1 VTARLTLIMMVLAVA
16 ACGPPAPAPGL
27 PATMQEPS
35 AQVLREAATE
45 FHTVRDGFLEWYYE
59 AYPVRASE
67 LGIRTHD
74 ARLTA
79 LDRVA
84 VQRRIGALLDWQA
97 DLRRVPLRL
106 MREGDRSE
114 YAVLDFAIR
123 AELLALEEVR
133 RHAVDP
139 REYTSLLRRG
149 LMAVAEGRD
158 APVAERTD
166 ALRARMAAG
175 PALLDAARANLR
187 TPARIW
193 TELAIEETRGL
204 MAYLEEELPGRL
216 GAPDEAAAL
225 AALEPARSTLM
236 AALREHAEWLETTL
250 LPASTGEFRLGR
262 YLLGRVLLYDGHVD
276 LSIQELERQND
287 ERLADYQARLEALAA
302 EMDASRSPGA
312 ILDSIGRLWPEPGAV
327 LPAVREMVAEARA
340 WTLAADVVTIP
351 GEVVPDVRASPV
363 AAVRGLMEVRAAGP
377 FGDPSTGAV
386 LHVVSPRPE
395 SPDARARQRTTPA
408 SVPALRVAALHETF
422 PGDLV
427 RRLHA
432 PAITGRVSRVFTP
445 RTVTDGWAHYAEQ
458 MALEE
463 GFRAGDQAIRLVQLR
478 RAVHGHALW
487 DATLQLHAH
496 GQPLD
501 RVVERFARSAYVDAA
516 TAREEVLRATHDPLI
531 MAGALGRAQILEL
544 RAAYQRFQ
552 QEREETFSLKEFHDR
567 ILQLAL
573 PLPLATEALMPAPV
587 QRPTRG
593 TRP

>member
-1 VTARLTLIMMVLAVA
+1 VTARTALIMMVLAL
-16 ACGPPAPAPGL
+16 ACGPPAPPPGL

-45 FHTVRDGFLEWYYE
+45 FHTVRDGFLEWYSE

-67 LGIRTHD
+67 LGIHAHD

-79 LDRVA
+79 MDRVA

-97 DLRRVPLRL
+97 DLRRVPVRL

-149 LMAVAEGRD
+149 LMAVAEGRH
-158 APVAERTD
+158 APVAERMD

-175 PALLDAARANLR
+175 PALLGAARTNLR

-216 GAPDEAAAL
+216 GAPDEATAL
-225 AALEPARSTLM
+225 AALEPARGTLM
-236 AALREHAEWLETTL
+236 AALQEHAEWLETTL

-276 LSIQELERQND
+276 LSLQELERQND
-287 ERLADYQARLEALAA
+287 ERLADYRARLEALAA
-302 EMDASRSPGA
+302 EMDAARSPGA
-312 ILDSIGRLWPEPGAV
+312 ILDSIGRLSPEPEDV
-327 LPAVREMVAEARA
+327 LPAVREMLAEARA
-340 WTLAADVVTIP
+340 WTVEADVVTVP
-351 GEVVPDVRASPV
+351 GEVLPDVRASP
-363 AAVRGLMEVRAAGP
+363 AATVRGLMELVAAGP
-377 FGDPSTGAV
+377 FGDPPTDAV
-386 LHVVSPRPE
+386 LHVASPRPA
-395 SPDARARQRTTPA
+395 SPDAGAPQRTTPA
-408 SVPALRVAALHETF
+408 SVPALRVATLHETF

-432 PAITGRVSRVFTP
+432 PAITGRVSRVFAP
-445 RTVTDGWAHYAEQ
+445 RTFTDGWADYAEQ
-458 MALEE
+458 MALDE
-463 GFRAGDQAIRLVQLR
+463 GFRTGDQAIRLVQLR

-487 DATLQLHAH
+487 DATLQLHAQ

-501 RVVERFARSAYVDAA
+501 RVVERFARTAYVDAA
-516 TAREEVLRATHDPLI
+516 TAREEVLRATYDPLI
-531 MAGALGRAQILEL
+531 MAGALGRGQILEL

-552 QEREETFSLKEFHDR
+552 EERDETFSLKEFHDR

-573 PLPLATEALMPAPV
+573 PLPLATEELIPAPV
-587 QRPTRG
+587 QRPTRR